1 MDQGNAGAEKAL
13 EGAAVSDAEV
23 DSDAPDALDAS
34 AVRPSARPS
43 GGASARPSLD
53 AGDQPT
59 NPPLVSL
66 SVPAVPMLA
75 QDDLLEE
82 RHTDPPEFEARWTYS
97 PEPAVDDIF
106 EETTTDPPRAM
117 DERMTFSP
125 GVAVDDMFEEARTD
139 PPVRPTDGL
148 EALAARTAVEVAPE
162 DAYALEENYEPD
174 DTPTPIFVKDL
185 AVGDPVV
192 TAPGMVVYKGSDEG
206 MPVLI
211 VGLRR
216 NATSEEKDR
225 YASIFLHREITGL
238 NPERANASATVLRRH
253 FSGTVEDLLSLGER
267 LPQRVAIFVRIALLY
282 KQFHEQGIAVGPLA
296 PEHIFLDEHLKPY
309 ILGPGI
315 APYHRAYTPPE
326 TIRGQYVDP
335 LSDVYTLGKILYYL
349 TGKATPPIEKE
360 DPPRLD
366 RLMNMPAGLS
376 RIIRRATLRDPVLR
390 YTSVEAM
397 LYDVQMYGRYKEVG
411 LPHPDVKERNKGG
424 LSEPPPQW
432 YGDDEDEGP
441 TTVKEKIADITGIT
455 KLAEITGMHALS
467 DITGLKK
474 RKLTLVD
481 RIEAKRRRRQALM
494 TMVLVAAVGIFG
506 YQAVPA
512 PNPLEPLAEAD
523 TTDVSEYLIELSISK
538 TPPMLFGKV
547 ASDWYEMSDAEQKA
561 EAERIL
567 DEARKRWKIPDGF
580 LHLNDG
586 VVVQF
591 WAGHVITFPQGAP

>member
-1 MDQGNAGAEKAL
+1 MDQGNVGAKKAL
-13 EGAAVSDAEV
+13 EGVEISEAEV

-34 AVRPSARPS
+34 AVR
-43 GGASARPSLD
+43 ASTRPSLNAD
-53 AGDQPT
+53 DQPT

-66 SVPAVPMLA
+66 SVPAAPILA
-75 QDDLLEE
+75 QDDILEE

-106 EETTTDPPRAM
+106 EETTTDPPEGM
-117 DERMTFSP
+117 DERVTFSP
-125 GVAVDDMFEEARTD
+125 RAAVDDMLEEALTD
-139 PPVRPTDGL
+139 PPDRPTDGF
-148 EALAARTAVEVAPE
+148 EELAARTAVEVAPE
-162 DAYALEENYEPD
+162 DAYVLEENYEPD
-174 DTPTPIFVKDL
+174 DTATPIFVKDL

-206 MPVLI
+206 MPILI

-225 YASIFLHREITGL
+225 YASIFLHREITNL

-253 FSGTVEDLLSLGER
+253 FSGTLEDLLSLGER
-267 LPQRVAIFVRIALLY
+267 LPQRIAIFVRIALLY

-335 LSDVYTLGKILYYL
+335 LSDVFTLGKLLYYL

-366 RLMNMPAGLS
+366 RLMDMPAGLS
-376 RIIRRATLRDPVLR
+376 RIIRRATLREPVLR

-424 LSEPPPQW
+424 LSEPPPRW
-432 YGDDEDEGP
+432 YGDDEDESP
-441 TTVKEKIADITGIT
+441 TTVKERLADITGIT
-455 KLAEITGMHALS
+455 KLAEITGMHVLA
-467 DITGLKK
+467 DITGLKE
-474 RKLTLVD
+474 RKKFTVAD
-481 RIEAKRRRRQALM
+481 RVEAKRRRRQALM
-494 TMVLVAAVGIFG
+494 TMFLVACLGIFG
-506 YQAVPA
+506 YHSVPV
-512 PNPLEPLAEAD
+512 PDPLEALAETD
-523 TTDVSEYLIELSISK
+523 TAGVSEYLIELSISK

-547 ASDWYEMSDAEQKA
+547 ASDWYQMSDAEQKA
-561 EAERIL
+561 EAEHIL
-567 DEARKRWKIPDGF
+567 AEARKRWKIPDGF